1 MKKSFLAFII
11 FFFLIINNINAKE
24 NSMILKLK
32 LINLKLLCFVIFL
45 FFPFF
50 ASAENSINQKQM
62 LKKIHTMEI
71 LEVLMEDKVSLHINS

>member
-1 MKKSFLAFII
+1 
-11 FFFLIINNINAKE
+11 
-24 NSMILKLK
+24 MILKLK

-62 LKKIHTMEI
+62 LKKIFESIVNIDAKIYENART
-71 LEVLMEDKVSLHINS
+71 S